1 MAILG
6 SHNPLAAT
14 FGIFGNII
22 SFMVYLAPARTFQ
35 KIYKKKSTQS
45 FQCLPY
51 LVALFS
57 SSLWLYYASFNI
69 KHSILLVSI
78 NSFGCVI
85 EIIYIVIF
93 IKYADKDAKKLT
105 IKLLAAMNFGS
116 LALIVLVT
124 RFAVDDSDQ
133 VKVLGWICDVVSVI
147 VFAAPLSVVLQVI
160 RTKSVQFMPFC
171 LSFSLLLN
179 AIMWLAYG
187 FFNKDMCV
195 ALPNVGGL
203 ALGLLQMLLHAIY
216 RNRGAKEN
224 VTTDAAVTTFVVDVN
239 PLGPPEVFSTAVKDE
254 LSLEDNNKGGEDDAQ
269 GKTVETNDC
278 PL

>member
-22 SFMVYLAPARTFQ
+22 SCMVYLAPARTFW

-69 KHSILLVSI
+69 RHAFLLVSI

-93 IKYADKDAKKLT
+93 IKYADKHAKKLT
-105 IKLLAAMNFGS
+105 IKLLGAMNFGS

-124 RFAVDDSDQ
+124 RFAIDESYQ

-147 VFAAPLSVVLQVI
+147 VFAAPLSVV
-160 RTKSVQFMPFC
+160 
-171 LSFSLLLN
+171 
-179 AIMWLAYG
+179 
-187 FFNKDMCV
+187 
-195 ALPNVGGL
+195 LPNVGGL

-224 VTTDAAVTTFVVDVN
+224 VTTDGAVTTFVVVVN
-239 PLGPPEVFSTAVKDE
+239 PLGSPEVFSTAVKDE
-254 LSLEDNNKGGEDDAQ
+254 LSLENNNNNNKGGEDDAQ
-269 GKTVETNDC
+269 GKTVEANDC